1 MNIEKV
7 KHIAISI
14 KGVDDFYKESKL
26 LKEDMAFFKMYTDR
40 NKKSD
45 FRFVLIPCQQGAY
58 KAFRDI
64 FEAYSLSD
72 TFLEDAFAVYT
83 VMKDIIL
90 DVYDQNMKYTSGEIR
105 EFALYLKSDFNL
117 NLEDY
122 VGDFVGCSH
131 GIVFTNKLL
140 YEIITCKDADKNQE

>member
-14 KGVDDFYKESKL
+14 KGVDEFYKESKL
-26 LKEDMAFFKMYTDR
+26 LKEDMTFFKLYTDR
-40 NKKSD
+40 NRKSD
-45 FRFVLIPCQQGAY
+45 FRFVLIPCQNGAY

-83 VMKDIIL
+83 VMKEYPVTDHGHIN
-90 DVYDQNMKYTSGEIR
+90 VY
-105 EFALYLKSDFNL
+105 KSK
-117 NLEDY
+117 
-122 VGDFVGCSH
+122 GG
-131 GIVFTNKLL
+131 TLL
-140 YEIITCKDADKNQE
+140 RR